1 MILKKLLDINAFQNE
16 VKMSLLKAS
25 FPGVKSLII
34 PTALILLQIGM
45 LYYLNT
51 IYGELYNAIQNYQEK
66 AAWNAVAAFSGI
78 AGLLVLVE
86 ALKTFEINK
95 LQFTMRTCLLSFLL
109 KNDYKDKTNSNFVLS
124 QRIQEDSAKYTE
136 VLVELSVAFF
146 EALVRIPLF
155 ISVIMTLTSVW
166 TGVIILISIV
176 LGTILTKV
184 VGKKLVIVRS
194 EYETAEALF
203 RNEINTEFTLK
214 KYYELVKQ
222 TYSKY
227 NEELKKLTF
236 TVGGLNQ
243 VFVLLPFVVL
253 MPLYFS
259 KALTLGSFLQSSRAL
274 DKIIQSL
281 SVIIDQRQN
290 ITKYYTAKKR
300 LEELLK

>member
-1 MILKKLLDINAFQNE
+1 MT
-16 VKMSLLKAS
+16 LLKAS
-25 FPGVKSLII
+25 FPGVKFLII

-176 LGTILTKV
+176 LGTILTKI

>member
-1 MILKKLLDINAFQNE
+1 MT
-16 VKMSLLKAS
+16 LLKAS
-25 FPGVKSLII
+25 FPGVKFLII

-66 AAWNAVAAFSGI
+66 AAWNAVAAFGGI

-176 LGTILTKV
+176 LGTILTKI